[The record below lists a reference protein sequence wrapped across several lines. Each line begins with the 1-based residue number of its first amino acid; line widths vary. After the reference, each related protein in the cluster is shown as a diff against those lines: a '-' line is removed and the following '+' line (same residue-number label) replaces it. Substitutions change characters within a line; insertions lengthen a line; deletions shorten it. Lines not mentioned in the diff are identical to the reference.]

1 MSINPTVPGGSLFAA
16 LRSSATLAPFRHRIF
31 AAIWTANLVSS
42 FGSLTQSVGASWLM
56 TTIAPSPDM
65 VALVQAAMTLPILLF
80 SLATGAIADI
90 WSRRKVMLAAQMLM
104 FVVSATLAA
113 LAFTDAVTPWLL
125 LGFTFALG
133 TGAALHGP
141 AWQAAVGE
149 QVPRAD
155 IPAAVALNSL
165 GFNIARALGPAV
177 GGLIVAAAGSRTA
190 FLFNAVSYLG
200 LIVVLARWRS
210 PAGERLLPPETMG
223 TAIRAGLRYAGQSL
237 LIRAVLVRALGFGL
251 CGSAVWALLP
261 LVARH
266 LVGGGPL
273 TYGLLLGALGAGAIL
288 GALTSTPLRR
298 HWNSEIVVRLAVAVF
313 GLALLGAAVID
324 AMPLLML
331 LLLLA
336 GTAWVLAL
344 SSFNIAV
351 QLSAPRWVLGRAMA
365 VYQMAVFGGMAGGSW
380 LWGMAAAQSSIALAL
395 AMAGAAML
403 ATLLL
408 AWRLPLPEHSALD
421 LDPSGAW
428 PEPEVALDF
437 DPRSGPVVTTVE
449 YRVAPEDAPTFIA
462 AMRAVRRIRR
472 RDGARNWTL
481 LQDIA
486 EPEIWVERFEATTW
500 LDHLRQHHRVTMD
513 DRAIEARMLALHKS
527 PEPPRIRHLLE
538 RPLMAVAP
546 ATAGPATAR
555 REAAD

>member
-16 LRSSATLAPFRHRIF
+16 LRGSATLAPFRHRIF
-31 AAIWTANLVSS
+31 AAIWTANLVSH
-42 FGSLTQSVGASWLM
+42 FGSLTQMVGASWLM

-65 VALVQAAMTLPILLF
+65 VALVQAATALPILLF

-90 WSRRKVMLAAQMLM
+90 WSRRGVMLTAQVLM
-104 FVVSATLAA
+104 FAVSASLAV
-113 LAFTDAVTPWLL
+113 LAFADAVTPWLL

-141 AWQAAVGE
+141 AWQASVGE
-149 QVPRAD
+149 QVARAD

-177 GGLIVAAAGSRTA
+177 GGLIVAAAGSKAA

-200 LIVVLARWRS
+200 LIVVLARWR
-210 PAGERLLPPETMG
+210 PPVTERLLPPETMG
-223 TAIRAGLRYAGQSL
+223 PAMLAGLRYARQSPVV
-237 LIRAVLVRALGFGL
+237 RAVLTRALGFGL
-251 CGSAVWALLP
+251 CGSVVWALLP

-298 HWNSEIVVRLAVAVF
+298 RWNSEMVVRLAVAAF
-313 GLALLGAAVID
+313 GLSLLGAAVID
-324 AMPLLML
+324 AMLPLMAL
-331 LLLLA
+331 LLVA

-365 VYQMAVFGGMAGGSW
+365 VYQMAVFGGMAAGSW
-380 LWGMAAAQSSIALAL
+380 LWGMAAAQTSVALAL
-395 AMAGAAML
+395 ALAGLAML

-408 AWRLPLPEHSALD
+408 AWRLPLPEHSTLD
-421 LDPSGAW
+421 LEPSGAW
-428 PEPEVALDF
+428 PEPAVALDF

-449 YRVAPEDAPTFIA
+449 YRIAAEDGPTFVA

-486 EPEIWVERFEATTW
+486 EPEIWVERFEAATW

-513 DRAIEARMLALHKS
+513 DRAIEARMLALHRG

-538 RPLMAVAP
+538 RPLVAP
-546 ATAGPATAR
+546 AAAGGVPR